1 MPAVFDSVI
10 VFSLSADKDQ
20 FGLEIKI
27 MLQGVLFSVELNF
40 STVQMLATAVFY

>member
-1 MPAVFDSVI
+1 MLAVFDSVI
-10 VFSLSADKDQ
+10 VFSLSADK
-20 FGLEIKI
+20 EIKI